1 MLHVNGGPISR
12 SWRRQDGFPRGSPL
26 EWPPLAGPTSKKSIL
41 VPRAGPLESTCSTLM
56 GARLQVP
63 VPGPLESTCSTL
75 MGTRLQVP
83 VPGPLESTCS
93 TLMGTRLLGS
103 PGSARARANGFAVP
117 RRGIFL
123 LRQPRA
129 LQTGTPELLVIIAVP
144 FPKTGVPGQGK
155 SSIPQFSARNETP
168 QGHWAFHAR
177 WLSGK
182 IEKWTPPKNGTV
194 GVSVLSF
201 ENVGS

>member
-56 GARLQVP
+56 GA
-63 VPGPLESTCSTL
+63 
-75 MGTRLQVP
+75 RLQVP

-194 GVSVLSF
+194 RVSVLSF